1 MQQGGP
7 HRCSTVFLGFSA
19 LQNINYSDLSI
30 QKWAKT
36 QAWAAL
42 INSKGQKSWNAGL
55 MIPEIRP
62 RLALWNSEL
71 GNFLPCLNR
80 AESALSYIQPETS
93 LLKKKSYAD
102 PKRECVSSHS
112 ATALKGCM
120 RCAVCIHVLESVSAN
135 PSDSQGTWHECIRLK
150 LR

>member
-1 MQQGGP
+1 MG
-7 HRCSTVFLGFSA
+7 STNK
-19 LQNINYSDLSI
+19 LQR
-30 QKWAKT
+30 
-36 QAWAAL
+36 
-42 INSKGQKSWNAGL
+42 SKELECWPGL

-80 AESALSYIQPETS
+80 AESALSYIQRETS

-112 ATALKGCM
+112 ATALKGCK

-135 PSDSQGTWHECIRLK
+135 PSTAKALDMSALD
-150 LR
+150 